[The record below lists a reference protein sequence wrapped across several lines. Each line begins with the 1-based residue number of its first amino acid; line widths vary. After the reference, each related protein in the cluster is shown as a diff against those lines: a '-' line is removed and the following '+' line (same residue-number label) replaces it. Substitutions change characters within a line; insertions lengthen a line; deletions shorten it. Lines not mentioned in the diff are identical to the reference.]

1 MTKTKFEKLVNIA
14 KAAGLA
20 GHITC
25 RINSF
30 GDRVEFAQDG
40 KYYGVYDLVKQT
52 WVD

>member
-1 MTKTKFEKLVNIA
+1 MTKAKLEKLVSIA

-20 GHITC
+20 GRITC
-25 RINSF
+25 RINAF

-40 KYYGVYDLVKQT
+40 KYYGVYDLVKRT